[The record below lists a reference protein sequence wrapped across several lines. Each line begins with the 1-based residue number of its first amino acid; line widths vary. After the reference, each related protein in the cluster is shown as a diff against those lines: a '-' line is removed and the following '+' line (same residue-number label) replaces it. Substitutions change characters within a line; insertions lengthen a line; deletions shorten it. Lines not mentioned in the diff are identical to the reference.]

1 MYLTLEVV
9 SPQAAS
15 LGVDRRR
22 VVGERGLTI
31 GRGASNDWVFPDPY
45 ISKEHARIRFSGGG
59 FFIESL
65 GRNAIA
71 IGSPSN
77 TLPGNRPQ
85 PLRSGDRLF
94 IDQYEV
100 IVTTQEGVPPGLSVP
115 SDDPFA
121 VLPATPGSPSSKAG
135 TIPDVWNGGPG
146 NELVDTGVIDPL
158 SLLPGGREAPPPPLP
173 SASWQHSS
181 ALEDHFE
188 PPPVQPSAGGSPF
201 DLLEP
206 PGESQASPAM
216 PAVPSSIPDNWDFTN
231 LNMRP
236 LAPPAGP
243 AGPSRNSRG
252 SREPAPP
259 RPVRPEPV
267 KLDAPDR
274 SRLPDSRAQIPTP
287 EPPPAAADSRR
298 LRAPAIVETRGA
310 DSDLTALLR
319 GAGLADSDM
328 SPEVM
333 QELGKVLRV
342 VVEGLMEV
350 LRARAEIKAQFRV
363 PLTRMK
369 SVENNP
375 LKHSPNVESALHTL
389 LVQRNPGFLSS
400 VQAFE
405 DAFADIRNHQM
416 AMLEGVRV
424 AFESMLESF
433 DPKELEKE
441 FDRNGKRGFGSAKS
455 RYWELYVNRFG
466 RLGEDAD
473 DTYRKLFGDVFA
485 STYEKQF
492 ECLKALGNK
501 SGKP

>member
-22 VVGERGLTI
+22 VVGEQGLTI

-45 ISKEHARIRFSGGG
+45 ISKEHARIRFMGSG

-77 TLPGNRPQ
+77 TLPGNKPQ
-85 PLRSGDRLF
+85 PLRNGDRLF

-100 IVTTQEGVPPGLSVP
+100 IVTAQEGQPPGVAVQ

-121 VLPATPGSPSSKAG
+121 VLPATPRSPGSNSKAG

-146 NELVDTGVIDPL
+146 HDLVDTGVVDPMV
-158 SLLPGGREAPPPPLP
+158 LLPGGRAAEPPPVP

-181 ALEDHFE
+181 ALEDHFQ
-188 PPPVQPSAGGSPF
+188 PPPVRAPAGGSPF

-206 PGESQASPAM
+206 PPSAPA
-216 PAVPSSIPDNWDFTN
+216 PAVPSSIPDNWDYTN
-231 LNMRP
+231 LNLRP
-236 LAPPAGP
+236 MSASDATPSGAPMPARKPPA
-243 AGPSRNSRG
+243 
-252 SREPAPP
+252 P

-267 KLDAPDR
+267 KLDPR
-274 SRLPDSRAQIPTP
+274 PTP
-287 EPPPAAADSRR
+287 DADSRR
-298 LRAPAIVETRGA
+298 SRALALPETRGT
-310 DSDLTALLR
+310 DTDLTALLR
-319 GAGLADSDM
+319 GAGLSDSDM

-333 QELGKVLRV
+333 QELGKILRV

-375 LKHSPNVESALHTL
+375 LKHSPNVEAALNTL

-405 DAFADIRNHQM
+405 DALADIRNHQM

-441 FDRNGKRGFGSAKS
+441 FDRTGKRAFGSAKS
-455 RYWELYVNRFG
+455 RYWELYVQRFA
-466 RLGEDAD
+466 RLGADAD

-485 STYEKQF
+485 AAYEKQF

-501 SGKP
+501 SGKT